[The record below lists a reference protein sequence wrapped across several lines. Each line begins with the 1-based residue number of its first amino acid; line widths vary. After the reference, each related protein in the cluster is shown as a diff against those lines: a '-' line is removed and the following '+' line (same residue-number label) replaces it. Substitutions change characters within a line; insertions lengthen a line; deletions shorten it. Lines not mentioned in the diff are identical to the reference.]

1 MKTYKITVNGKT
13 YDVGVE
19 EIGGAAEVKA
29 VQAAAPAPKAAP
41 APAPK
46 PAPAPA
52 PKPAPAPAP
61 KPAPAPAPT
70 PVAPAAPAGGSD
82 VTAPMSGKVI
92 SINVSVGDQVKNGQL
107 LLVFEAMKMENELFA
122 PNDGTVTKIHVE
134 KGATLEVG
142 VPVITIS

>member
-1 MKTYKITVNGKT
+1 MKTYKITVGGKT
-13 YDVGVE
+13 YEVGVE
-19 EIGGAAEVKA
+19 EVGGAPDVRVAPVA
-29 VQAAAPAPKAAP
+29 VSAPAPAPKPVAAP

-52 PKPAPAPAP
+52 PAPAP
-61 KPAPAPAPT
+61 KPAPAPAPSG
-70 PVAPAAPAGGSD
+70 GGSD

-92 SINVSVGDQVKNGQL
+92 SINVSEGEQVKSGQL

-142 VPVITIS
+142 APVITIA